1 MTVKV
6 FVPCDAAALSM
17 GAEAVANA
25 VHAEIVSRKLDF
37 KLIRNG
43 SRGLLWLEPL
53 VEVETPKGRVGYGPV
68 KATDVK
74 SIFDAG
80 LGQAHKLNVGLVEV
94 RPLWDHR
101 SAFARGLRS
110 AWRAEGSAQSA

>member
-37 KLIRNG
+37 RLIRNG

-53 VEVETPKGRVGYGPV
+53 GEGQTPKGPGGYGPG
-68 KATDVK
+68 KTTARK
-74 SIFDAG
+74 SNFHPR
-80 LGQAHKLNVGLVEV
+80 LGEAHKHNVGFVGGVPDLQKQERHRVP
-94 RPLWDHR
+94 PL
-101 SAFARGLRS
+101 G
-110 AWRAEGSAQSA
+110 